1 MSEIYHVVHDTN
13 AIDFRAAEVSEPRCL
28 DETATTYGNM
38 YIRDDTPVAQNQE
51 TQNQV
56 LPASF
61 TPTSF
66 TPTSFTPTS
75 FRQVVA
81 QMPFRPTPT
90 SFRQAI
96 AQMPF
101 RPTPFPRAAQTP
113 FPRFLP
119 FGEPQDA
126 QDEFIEVPMEE
137 YVPPV
142 LLNAMPNATQTAMQP
157 NAPVN
162 EKKCSYCKLSGHN
175 YTSRQCHRKIELM
188 KKVKEFTE
196 FKPKQSFPPL
206 QRWWFSSLERIDY
219 IMIGKEFHLNIPLK
233 TKESTEDIK
242 RKVYFHMVECRRQS
256 KDSTIRRIN
265 DDIKS
270 THRDIIL
277 LNNRIVNSQ
286 ATLKQILPNY
296 NADSKI
302 VVKTPETE
310 VEIDCPICF
319 DCVKPQYVVQ
329 FGCNHQVCS
338 NCTYEMIQKKGQCP
352 MCRTSISN
360 VTVHSNCIKASL
372 EQVFR

>member
-1 MSEIYHVVHDTN
+1 MSEIYHVIHDTN

-56 LPASF
+56 IPASF

-66 TPTSFTPTS
+66 TPTSFY
-75 FRQVVA
+75 QAA
-81 QMPFRPTPT
+81 QT
-90 SFRQAI
+90 
-96 AQMPF
+96 PF
-101 RPTPFPRAAQTP
+101 RPTPFQRVAQTP
-113 FPRFLP
+113 L
-119 FGEPQDA
+119 PQDA

-157 NAPVN
+157 NTPVN

-175 YTSRQCHRKIELM
+175 YTSRQCDRKIELM

-196 FKPKQSFPPL
+196 FKPEQSFPPL

-219 IMIGKEFHLNIPLK
+219 IMIAKEFHLNIPLK
-233 TKESTEDIK
+233 TKESTEYIK
-242 RKVYFHMVECRRQS
+242 RKVYFHMVEFRRES
-256 KDSTIRRIN
+256 KDSTISRLNDHIN
-265 DDIKS
+265 AS
-270 THRDIIL
+270 RRDIIL
-277 LNNRIVNSQ
+277 SKNRIVNAQ

>member
-1 MSEIYHVVHDTN
+1 MSEIYHVIHDTN

-28 DETATTYGNM
+28 DESATTYGNM
-38 YIRDDTPVAQNQE
+38 YIRDDTP
-51 TQNQV
+51 
-56 LPASF
+56 
-61 TPTSF
+61 
-66 TPTSFTPTS
+66 
-75 FRQVVA
+75 VA

-101 RPTPFPRAAQTP
+101 RPTPISFRQAIAQMPFRPTR

-157 NAPVN
+157 NAQVN

-175 YTSRQCHRKIELM
+175 YTSRQCDRKIELM

-196 FKPKQSFPPL
+196 FKPEQSFPPL

-219 IMIGKEFHLNIPLK
+219 IMIAKEFHLNIPLK
-233 TKESTEDIK
+233 TKESTEYIK
-242 RKVYFHMVECRRQS
+242 RKVYFHMVEFRRES
-256 KDSTIRRIN
+256 KDSTISRLNDHIN
-265 DDIKS
+265 AS
-270 THRDIIL
+270 RRDIIL
-277 LNNRIVNSQ
+277 SKNRIVNAQ